1 MRYYD
6 IAIVGAGFAGLN
18 MAHCISGQDI
28 KVAVIEK
35 RKTYPNIFRAE
46 KIEAPQAAIMRELGT
61 LQFRTPHTPPLGKT
75 INISGGEVFEVDTV
89 EQYGISYSSTVN
101 TLRQNLPSTVEMIN
115 QTVSKVI
122 PGDSGTL
129 LLDSGEELSAKLIV
143 LACGLNAELI
153 DALKIERKEHT
164 DLVSLSFG
172 FDIKREDGADFEFG
186 GINYFLPD
194 QLEKV
199 QYITVFPIGN
209 RMRVNLF
216 TQLSRSDE
224 LAQAL
229 RNDTLNTV
237 DKLFPNLYDHLGK
250 IVLDSRVQVMPT
262 TYYKLVS
269 QSTPGV
275 VVIGDS
281 FQSVSPATGSGL
293 SKVLTDVKTLS
304 KSYIPQWKNQRKIS
318 VDDIASYYKNQQ
330 KTVIDR
336 RSLKSWFYSD
346 YGSLERMPILGR
358 IKRFLQ
364 LYFRHGAR
372 G

>member
-1 MRYYD
+1 MDMTVELTSLQYEHCFLAKQVAEVKKTEYSVRS
-6 IAIVGAGFAGLN
+6 VGIGT
-18 MAHCISGQDI
+18 SR
-28 KVAVIEK
+28 K
-35 RKTYPNIFRAE
+35 RRS
-46 KIEAPQAAIMRELGT
+46 LGT
-61 LQFRTPHTPPLGKT
+61 QVDLQGDFGSFA
-75 INISGGEVFEVDTV
+75 SG
-89 EQYGISYSSTVN
+89 
-101 TLRQNLPSTVEMIN
+101 
-115 QTVSKVI
+115 
-122 PGDSGTL
+122 SGT
-129 LLDSGEELSAKLIV
+129 
-143 LACGLNAELI
+143 
-153 DALKIERKEHT
+153 
-164 DLVSLSFG
+164 
-172 FDIKREDGADFEFG
+172 
-186 GINYFLPD
+186 
-194 QLEKV
+194 
-199 QYITVFPIGN
+199 
-209 RMRVNLF
+209 
-216 TQLSRSDE
+216 DE

-281 FQSVSPATGSGL
+281 FQSDSPATGSGL